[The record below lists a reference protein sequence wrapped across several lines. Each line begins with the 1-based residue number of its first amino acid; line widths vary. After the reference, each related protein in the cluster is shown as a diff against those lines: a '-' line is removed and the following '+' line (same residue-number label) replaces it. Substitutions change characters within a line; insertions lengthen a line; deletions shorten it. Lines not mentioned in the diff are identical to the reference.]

1 MRVSSKDRA
10 RAWGNASLTGVV
22 RIVIS
27 KEGKNM
33 SWKPE
38 VIADRSGKWA
48 GNGLRFATE
57 QEALDNVRALASKWF
72 MVTETRV
79 VECDEPVNYKWV
91 DGHLEAIPVEIE

>member
-1 MRVSSKDRA
+1 
-10 RAWGNASLTGVV
+10 
-22 RIVIS
+22 
-27 KEGKNM
+27 M

-38 VIADRSGKWA
+38 VKADNSGNWA

-72 MVTETRV
+72 MVTDTRV